1 MATVSLHHPSAIGY
15 AHHLADPRLTFA
27 ALVPFAAGLAIAWR
41 LNGEIHIGLMAVM
54 MLVIFASAA
63 VIFLS
68 SYRAL
73 LVACIPATLLATV
86 ILEHGVFTPVAVID
100 SLVLAL
106 LIANVLL
113 VSEPPDDRKTTLVN
127 TLFTIAFAVPI
138 VWGIYAGPF
147 RLTAVFFGVPLAIF
161 SAEMLDR
168 KHDHAPHIAE
178 TAALLTFVVT
188 GIALTLAELLG

>member
-1 MATVSLHHPSAIGY
+1 MATVSLHHPATLGHT
-15 AHHLADPRLTFA
+15 HHLADPRLTLA

-41 LNGEIHIGLMAVM
+41 LNGALHFNVMAAM
-54 MLVIFASAA
+54 MLIILVSAA

-68 SYRAL
+68 SQRAL
-73 LVACIPATLLATV
+73 LVAYIPAILLGTV
-86 ILEHGVFTPVAVID
+86 LLENGTFTPVAVID
-100 SLVLAL
+100 AFVLAL

-113 VSEPPDDRKTTLVN
+113 VTHSPDDRTSTLVK

-161 SAEMLDR
+161 STEMLDR

>member
-1 MATVSLHHPSAIGY
+1 MATVSLHHPSAIGHP
-15 AHHLADPRLTFA
+15 HHLADPRLTFA
-27 ALVPFAAGLAIAWR
+27 ALVPFATGLAVAWR
-41 LNGEIHIGLMAVM
+41 LNGVLHFGQLAVM
-54 MLVIFASAA
+54 MLIIFVSAA

-68 SYRAL
+68 SQRAL
-73 LVACIPATLLATV
+73 LVAFIPAILLATV
-86 ILEHGVFTPVAVID
+86 LLEHGTFTPVAVID
-100 SLVLAL
+100 ALVLAL

-113 VSEPPDDRKTTLVN
+113 VGEAPDDRATTLVN
-127 TLFTIAFAVPI
+127 LLFTIAFAVPI

-161 SAEMLDR
+161 STEMLDR

-188 GIALTLAELLG
+188 GIALTIAELIG

>member
-1 MATVSLHHPSAIGY
+1 MATVSLHHPATLGHT
-15 AHHLADPRLTFA
+15 HHLVDPQLTFA
-27 ALVPFAAGLAIAWR
+27 PLVPFAAGLAIAWR
-41 LNGEIHIGLMAVM
+41 LTGAIQLGVM
-54 MLVIFASAA
+54 TATLLVSLAWAA
-63 VIFLS
+63 LLS
-68 SYRAL
+68 RSSHRAL
-73 LVACIPATLLATV
+73 FVAFIPAVLLATV
-86 ILEHGVFTPVAVID
+86 LLDRGTFTPVAVVE

-113 VSEPPDDRKTTLVN
+113 VSESPDDRTATLVN

-161 SAEMLDR
+161 STEMLDR

-178 TAALLTFVVT
+178 LATLLTFVVT
-188 GIALTLAELLG
+188 GIALTLAELIG